1 MNVKLN
7 IESKYYIPGKAI
19 VYLLLFS
26 LLHYLYEWIPNIVI
40 ALFSG
45 TSESIYQ
52 HMKIGFYVY
61 LLLSLI
67 EFIVFRNQI
76 EDRQKFLFSRL
87 LSAFLVSYMS
97 MFFYLIGSMFGHIT
111 LVFLEV
117 IYSISICFISIFPVL
132 ILERWYEKFDYNT
145 NVKLIIIILI
155 IISII
160 EFTVFTF
167 KLPWHDIFAIPPG
180 YE

>member
-1 MNVKLN
+1 MKIKLN
-7 IESKYYIPGKAI
+7 MEYKYYILVKA
-19 VYLLLFS
+19 VLFLLLFS
-26 LLHYLYEWIPNIVI
+26 LLHYLYDWFPNLII

-61 LLLSLI
+61 MIITLI
-67 EFIVFRNQI
+67 EYIIFRNQI
-76 EDRQKFLFSRL
+76 QDKQNFLFSRL
-87 LSAFLVSYMS
+87 LSTFLVPYMS

-111 LVFLEV
+111 IVFLEV

-132 ILERWYEKFDYNT
+132 ILEKWYGEFDYSFHT
-145 NVKLIIIILI
+145 KIVIVILI
-155 IISII
+155 VISII
-160 EFTVFTF
+160 EFTIFTF
-167 KLPWHDIFAIPPG
+167 NLPWHDIFAIPPG

>member
-1 MNVKLN
+1 MNIKLN
-7 IESKYYIPGKAI
+7 MESKYYIIGKALI
-19 VYLLLFS
+19 FLLLFS
-26 LLHYLYEWIPNIVI
+26 LLHYFYDWFPNLII

-61 LLLSLI
+61 LILTLI
-67 EFIVFRNQI
+67 EYVIFRNQI
-76 EDRQKFLFSRL
+76 QDNQNFIFSRL
-87 LSAFLVSYMS
+87 LSTFLVPYMS

-111 LVFLEV
+111 IVFLEV
-117 IYSISICFISIFPVL
+117 IYSILICFISIFPVL
-132 ILERWYEKFDYNT
+132 ILERWHEKFDYSFQ
-145 NVKLIIIILI
+145 VKIVITILI
-155 IISII
+155 IISIL

-167 KLPWHDIFAIPPG
+167 NLPWHDIFAIPPG

>member
-1 MNVKLN
+1 M
-7 IESKYYIPGKAI
+7 ESKYYFLGKA
-19 VYLLLFS
+19 VVFLLLFT
-26 LLHYLYEWIPNIVI
+26 LLHYLYDWFPNLFI

-61 LLLSLI
+61 IILTPI
-67 EFIVFRNQI
+67 EYIIFRNQI
-76 EDRQKFLFSRL
+76 QNKQNFLFSRL
-87 LSAFLVSYMS
+87 LSTFLVPYLS
-97 MFFYLIGSMFGHIT
+97 MFFYLIGSMFGHISI
-111 LVFLEV
+111 LFLEV

-132 ILERWYEKFDYNT
+132 MLEKWYEKFDYSFHIKI
-145 NVKLIIIILI
+145 VIAILI
-155 IISII
+155 VISII

-167 KLPWHDIFAIPPG
+167 NLPWHDIFAIPPG